1 MVDILSFH
9 CLFSSNFISRYSSVY
24 YNLVI
29 SHHGAIFHQVEN
41 YSLKKLHQ
49 EKGRNGERT
58 VLAYILSTQ
67 ITPSF
72 SPTAEYELVRA
83 MSNNVI
89 TKGTKEFL
97 DDQSSISDGRF
108 LSKILSSVSLSDLT
122 AFTYI
127 LAQMNF
133 LQSRNY

>member
-29 SHHGAIFHQVEN
+29 SHHGAIFHQVEK
-41 YSLKKLHQ
+41 LKKLHQ

-58 VLAYILSTQ
+58 ALAYILSTQ